1 MAHACRRIRMKLKL
15 GTIALI
21 CLALIACG
29 RGSEKIPKPEPTL
42 IGEFTEQVQIDINWS
57 ESGPEQPGRSYLQL
71 YPSLADDKLF
81 LTSVNGV
88 VTALDRADGTQV
100 WATELSESISAGVGA
115 SEDLVSV
122 VSDSGKVI
130 VLNAQD
136 GQPVWEQSL
145 SRGVFAPP
153 LVVPGS
159 VVVRTIGGLLYAFG
173 SDKGD
178 ETWSFELDQPNFTL
192 QGSTPPLELDRSIV
206 AGNADGQIVGIDLAT
221 GIQNWQISVPL
232 PFGNELTQGVE
243 IADTAPVVYRNG
255 LFVALQDRSVTSF
268 DLQTG
273 NQLWNIER
281 NTDSKIAVDTF
292 GVFGSDLD
300 DRVYA
305 LDRFSG
311 DLIWENDGF
320 LHREISNIAVFQS
333 YVVVTDNLG
342 TILVMQS
349 NNGQLVGV
357 RRTGQSIVPGSIRQ
371 DENAFYLLYR
381 SGRIESLS
389 LNPVG

>member
-1 MAHACRRIRMKLKL
+1 MKLKL

-88 VTALDRADGTQV
+88 VTALNRADGTQV
-100 WATELSESISAGVGA
+100 WATELNESISAGVGA

-281 NTDSKIAVDTF
+281 NTDSNIAVVTF

-333 YVVVTDNLG
+333 YVIVTDNLG

-349 NNGQLVGV
+349 NDGQLVGV

>member
-1 MAHACRRIRMKLKL
+1 MKLKL
-15 GTIALI
+15 GTIVLI

-42 IGEFTEQVQIDINWS
+42 IGEFTEQVQIDVNWS
-57 ESGPEQPGRSYLQL
+57 TNGPEQPGRSYLQL
-71 YPSLADDKLF
+71 YPSLADDKMF
-81 LTSVNGV
+81 LTSVNGEV
-88 VTALDRADGTQV
+88 SALNRADGTQV
-100 WATELSESISAGVGA
+100 WATELNESISAGVGA

-122 VSDSGKVI
+122 VNDSGKVI

-159 VVVRTIGGLLYAFG
+159 VVIRTIGGMLYAFG

-178 ETWSFELDQPNFTL
+178 ETWSFELNQPNFTL
-192 QGSTPPLELDRSIV
+192 QGSTPPLELNRSIV
-206 AGNADGQIVGIDLAT
+206 AGNAAGQIVGIDLAT
-221 GIQNWQISVPL
+221 GIQNWQINVPL
-232 PFGNELTQGVE
+232 PFGNEFTQGVD
-243 IADTAPVVYRNG
+243 IADTAPVIYRNG

-281 NTDSKIAVDTF
+281 NTDSNIAVDTF

-333 YVVVTDNLG
+333 YVIVTDNLG
-342 TILVMQS
+342 TVLVMQS

-357 RRTGQSIVPGSIRQ
+357 RRTGESIVPGSIRQ

-381 SGRIESLS
+381 SGKIESLS

>member
-1 MAHACRRIRMKLKL
+1 MKLKL

-21 CLALIACG
+21 CLTLIACG

-42 IGEFTEQVQIDINWS
+42 IGEFTEQVQIDVNWS
-57 ESGPEQPGRSYLQL
+57 TSGSEQPGRSYLQL

-81 LTSVNGV
+81 LTSVNGE
-88 VTALDRADGTQV
+88 VTALNRADGTQV
-100 WATELSESISAGVGA
+100 WATELNESISAGVGA

-122 VSDSGKVI
+122 VNDSGKVI

-159 VVVRTIGGLLYAFG
+159 VVIRTIGGMLYAFG

-178 ETWSFELDQPNFTL
+178 ETWSFELNQPNFTL
-192 QGSTPPLELDRSIV
+192 QGSTPPLELNRSIV
-206 AGNADGQIVGIDLAT
+206 AGNAAGQIVGIDLAT

-232 PFGNELTQGVE
+232 PFGNEFTQGVD
-243 IADTAPVVYRNG
+243 IADTAPVIYRNG

-281 NTDSKIAVDTF
+281 NTDSNIAVDTF

-300 DRVYA
+300 DQVYA

-342 TILVMQS
+342 TVLVMQS
-349 NNGQLVGV
+349 NNGQLVGI
-357 RRTGQSIVPGSIRQ
+357 RRTGESIVPGSIRQ

-381 SGRIESLS
+381 SGKIESLS

>member
-1 MAHACRRIRMKLKL
+1 MKLKL
-15 GTIALI
+15 GTIVLI

-42 IGEFTEQVQIDINWS
+42 IGEFTEQVQIDVNWS
-57 ESGPEQPGRSYLQL
+57 ISGPEQPGRSYLQL

-81 LTSVNGV
+81 LTSVNGE
-88 VTALDRADGTQV
+88 VTALNRADGTQV
-100 WATELSESISAGVGA
+100 WATELNESISAGVGA

-122 VSDSGKVI
+122 VNDSGKVI

-159 VVVRTIGGLLYAFG
+159 VVIRTIGGMLYAFG

-178 ETWSFELDQPNFTL
+178 ETWSFELNQPNFTL
-192 QGSTPPLELDRSIV
+192 QGSTPPLELNRSIV
-206 AGNADGQIVGIDLAT
+206 AGNAAGQIVGIDLAT

-232 PFGNELTQGVE
+232 PFGNEFTQGVD
-243 IADTAPVVYRNG
+243 IADTAPVIYRNG

-273 NQLWNIER
+273 SQLWNIQR
-281 NTDSKIAVDTF
+281 NTDSNIAVDTF

-342 TILVMQS
+342 TVLVMQS
-349 NNGQLVGV
+349 NNGQLVGI
-357 RRTGQSIVPGSIRQ
+357 RRTGESIVPGSIRQ

-381 SGRIESLS
+381 SGKIESLS

>member
-1 MAHACRRIRMKLKL
+1 MKLKL
-15 GTIALI
+15 GTIVLI

-42 IGEFTEQVQIDINWS
+42 IGEFTEQVQIDVNWS
-57 ESGPEQPGRSYLQL
+57 TNGPEQPGRSYLQL
-71 YPSLADDKLF
+71 YPSLADDKMF
-81 LTSVNGV
+81 LTSVNGEV
-88 VTALDRADGTQV
+88 SALNRADGTQV
-100 WATELSESISAGVGA
+100 WATELNESISAGVGA

-122 VSDSGKVI
+122 VNDSGKVI

-159 VVVRTIGGLLYAFG
+159 VVIRTIGGMLYAFG

-178 ETWSFELDQPNFTL
+178 ETWSFELNQPNFTL
-192 QGSTPPLELDRSIV
+192 QGSTPPLELNRSIV
-206 AGNADGQIVGIDLAT
+206 AGNAAGQIVGIDLAT
-221 GIQNWQISVPL
+221 GIQNWQINVPL
-232 PFGNELTQGVE
+232 PFGNEFTQGVD
-243 IADTAPVVYRNG
+243 IADTAPVIYRNG

-273 NQLWNIER
+273 NQLWNIQR
-281 NTDSKIAVDTF
+281 NTNSNIAVDTF

-311 DLIWENDGF
+311 ELIWENDGF

-333 YVVVTDNLG
+333 YVIVTDNLG
-342 TILVMQS
+342 TVLVMQS

-357 RRTGQSIVPGSIRQ
+357 RRTGESIVPGSIRQ

-381 SGRIESLS
+381 SGKIESLS

>member
-1 MAHACRRIRMKLKL
+1 MKLKL

-42 IGEFTEQVQIDINWS
+42 IGEFTEQVQVEINWS
-57 ESGPEQPGRSYLQL
+57 ERGPEQPGRSYLQL
-71 YPSLADDKLF
+71 YPSLADGKLF

-88 VTALDRADGTQV
+88 VTALNRSDGTQI
-100 WATELSESISAGVGA
+100 WATELNESISAGVGA

-122 VSDSGKVI
+122 VNDSGKVI

-159 VVVRTIGGLLYAFG
+159 VVIRTIGGMLYAFG

-192 QGSTPPLELDRSIV
+192 QGSTPPLELNRSIV

-243 IADTAPVVYRNG
+243 IADTAPVIYRNG

-281 NTDSKIAVDTF
+281 NTDSNIAVDTF

-349 NNGQLVGV
+349 NDGQLVGV

-371 DENAFYLLYR
+371 DENSFYLLYR

>member
-1 MAHACRRIRMKLKL
+1 MKLKL

-42 IGEFTEQVQIDINWS
+42 IGEFTEQVQIDVNWS
-57 ESGPEQPGRSYLQL
+57 TNGPEQPGRSYLQL

-81 LTSVNGV
+81 LTSVNGE
-88 VTALDRADGTQV
+88 VTALNRADGTQV
-100 WATELSESISAGVGA
+100 WATELNESISAGVGA

-122 VSDSGKVI
+122 VNDSGKVI

-159 VVVRTIGGLLYAFG
+159 VVIRTIGGMLYAFG

-178 ETWSFELDQPNFTL
+178 ETWSFELNQPNFTL
-192 QGSTPPLELDRSIV
+192 QGSTPPLELNRSIV
-206 AGNADGQIVGIDLAT
+206 AGNAAGQIVGIDLAT

-232 PFGNELTQGVE
+232 PFGNEFTQGVD
-243 IADTAPVVYRNG
+243 IADTAPVIYRNG

-281 NTDSKIAVDTF
+281 NTDSNIAVDTF

-300 DRVYA
+300 DQVYA

-320 LHREISNIAVFQS
+320 LHREISNIAIFQS

-342 TILVMQS
+342 TVLVMQS

-357 RRTGQSIVPGSIRQ
+357 RRTGESIVPGSIRQ

-381 SGRIESLS
+381 SGKIESLS